1 MTAPL
6 LQRGG
11 LMIEVLITIVIAAFG
26 LLGIAALQAKMQL
39 AEMESYQ
46 RSHATLLVRHMV
58 DRLNANRKNAMEY
71 VTPEPLGTDKG
82 LLDCTGESGAALD
95 LCEWSN
101 LLAGAAETYAGE
113 QRGAMIGARGCVI
126 NTQPNMPRRFTV
138 AVVWQGLT
146 PTVAPGSTD
155 CASGAYSDPR
165 ARRAIV
171 ASITVGCLQNDMNT
185 GLCVTP

>member
-1 MTAPL
+1 MNAPA

-11 LMIEVLITIVIAAFG
+11 LMIEVLITIGIAAFG

-46 RSHATLLVRHMV
+46 RSQATLLVRHMV
-58 DRLNANRKNAMEY
+58 DRLNANRKSAMEY
-71 VTPEPLGTDKG
+71 VTPQPVGTDNG
-82 LLDCTGESGAALD
+82 VLDCTGESGAALD

-101 LLAGAAETYAGE
+101 LLAGAVESHAGQ

-126 NTQPNMPRRFTV
+126 NNEPTMPRRFTV

-146 PTVAPGSTD
+146 PTVAPSSTD
-155 CASGAYSDPR
+155 CAAGAYGDAR

-171 ASITVGCLQNDMNT
+171 ASITVGCLQNDVNT

>member
-1 MTAPL
+1 MKAPA

-11 LMIEVLITIVIAAFG
+11 LMIEVLITMVIAAFG

-46 RSHATLLVRHMV
+46 RSHATLLVRHIA
-58 DRLNANRKNAMEY
+58 DRLNANRKNGLEY
-71 VTPEPLGTDKG
+71 VTPEPLGTDNG
-82 LLDCTGESGAALD
+82 VRDCTGESGAAFD

-101 LLAGAAETYAGE
+101 LLAGAAESHAGQ
-113 QRGAMIGARGCVI
+113 QRGAMIGARGCVT
-126 NTQPNMPRRFTV
+126 NMEPTMPRRFTV

-146 PTVAPGSTD
+146 PTVAPSSTD
-155 CASGAYSDPR
+155 CAAGAYADAR

-171 ASITVGCLQNDMNT
+171 ASITVGCLQNDVNT